1 MLDSIDLNPLQLL
14 SGGLLEPLLFATAV
28 AVALRLYVALSHSLS
43 YTRRLLPLTRRVFR
57 RRPIGYRAAD
67 VSVAYALIPPER
79 IKLPYYMVEEGDV
92 RCLYVVHSLLTELFG
107 RDNVHATN
115 ERDLQAEVHDKRNL
129 VILSGPVWNKTMEL
143 YLGLCG
149 SPVKF
154 SWDSDDLKLVGP
166 DAEEYNTTYVGAHR
180 VKQCHGLIVASRT
193 RVTKVQ
199 QRVLIVAGCSNLST
213 YAGGMILSL
222 LSHDKE
228 LKRHL
233 SKSRVHRDKKWAV
246 VFKVENWAEDPDSTL
261 ISPMQTGAVRVS
273 IVATYREKRFS
284 IPYEFHL
291 GNKEGA
297 ERSGCADQ

>member
-1 MLDSIDLNPLQLL
+1 MLDSIDLSPLQLL

-28 AVALRLYVALSHSLS
+28 AVVLRLYVALGHRFS
-43 YTRRLLPLTRRVFR
+43 YTRRLLPLARRVFQ
-57 RRPIGYRAAD
+57 RRPISYRAAD
-67 VSVAYALIPPER
+67 VSVAYALIPPDR

-115 ERDLQAEVHDKRNL
+115 ERDLQADVHDKRNL

-154 SWDSDDLKLVGP
+154 SWDGDDLKLVGP
-166 DAEEYNTTYVGAHR
+166 DAEEYKTTYVGAHR

-193 RVTKVQ
+193 RVSRVQ

-228 LKRHL
+228 LKRQL
-233 SKSRVHRDKKWAV
+233 SKSRIHKDKKWAV
-246 VFKVENWAEDPDSTL
+246 VFKVENWAEESDSTF
-261 ISPMQTGAVRVS
+261 IPPMQTGAVRAD
-273 IVATYREKRFS
+273 IIATYREKRFS
-284 IPYEFHL
+284 SSYEFHL
-291 GNKEGA
+291 GSKADA
-297 ERSGCADQ
+297 ERTESSD